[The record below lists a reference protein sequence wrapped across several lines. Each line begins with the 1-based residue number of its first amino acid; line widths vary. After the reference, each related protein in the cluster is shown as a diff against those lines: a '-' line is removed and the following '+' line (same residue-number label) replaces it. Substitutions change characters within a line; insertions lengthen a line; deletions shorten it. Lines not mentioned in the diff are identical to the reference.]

1 MLKNKHV
8 NILSLFYKQT
18 LFHVFNQKAML
29 TRTMEPEE
37 RKFYLISRFQDSF
50 LQRWIMLLSFN
61 VV

>member
-18 LFHVFNQKAML
+18 LFHVFNQKPML

-37 RKFYLISRFQDSF
+37 QKFYLISRFQDSF
-50 LQRWIMLLSFN
+50 LQRWITLLSFN